1 MHTIDLRSD
10 TVTRPTPA
18 MRDAMARAE
27 VGDDVFGDDPT
38 VKALEAAAAA
48 LMGKEAALFVPS
60 GTMGNLAALLALC
73 QRGQEVIVGDQA
85 HIYWYEAGGASAL
98 GGLVYHPV
106 PTAPDGALDLAATR
120 DAIRPSATN
129 AHFAPAGAICLENTH
144 NRMGGVVVAPEFA
157 EAVAT
162 LAAQHGLPVHLD
174 GARLFNAA
182 VAAGRPVTDWTRHAT
197 TVQFC
202 LSKGLGAPIG
212 SILAGPADVVRRAW
226 RVRKMLGGGMR
237 QVGVIAAAGMV
248 ALDTMVG
255 RLAEDHANARLIAD
269 ALAALPGVVLDLRS
283 VQTNIVVFEPPP
295 EWEPAAF
302 VRAAEEDGVLLTPF
316 GGRRVRAMTHAD
328 VSREDCER
336 AADVVRGVVLRGTRA
351 TRPT

>member
-1 MHTIDLRSD
+1 MSIDLRSD

-48 LMGKEAALFVPS
+48 RMGKEAALFVPS

-85 HIYWYEAGGASAL
+85 HIYWYEAGGAAAL

-106 PTAPDGALDLAATR
+106 PTSPDGSLAVGALE
-120 DAIRPSATN
+120 DAIRPAANN
-129 AHFAPAGAICLENTH
+129 AHFAPAGVICLENTH
-144 NRMGGVVVAPEFA
+144 NRMGGTIVPPESA
-157 EAVAT
+157 EAVAG
-162 LAAQHGLPVHLD
+162 LAARHGLPVHLD

-202 LSKGLGAPIG
+202 LSKGLGAPVG

-237 QVGVIAAAGMV
+237 QVGVIAAAGLV
-248 ALDTMVG
+248 ALETMVE
-255 RLAEDHANARLIAD
+255 RLVEDHRNARLIAD
-269 ALAALPGVVLDLRS
+269 ALAALPGVVLDLKS
-283 VQTNIVVFEPPP
+283 VQTNIVVFEPPE
-295 EWEPAAF
+295 EWEPGAF
-302 VRAAEEDGVLLTPF
+302 VRAAEDRGVLLTPF

-328 VSREDCER
+328 VSREECER
-336 AADVVRGVVLRGTRA
+336 AAGVVGEVVRRGGV
-351 TRPT
+351 RP